1 MSVIICSY
9 FFTLTILDNRE
20 VLMARKEP
28 HFRSEKTSLHVDVP
42 CSAAARAVAQLGF
55 FINLVGKFLAG
66 CTLIGAAG
74 FVAVLSE
81 PMSSRVISFAMLG
94 VVPAL
99 AARIL
104 AWALYQTLKSVSCSC
119 HIPNSPLPADRCGR
133 AKTNYGRQ
141 MKSRSRIAV
150 VSLKQGRVNAL
161 RAAFSAGV
169 ISAADRRSHAH
180 NEGRRPS

>member
-1 MSVIICSY
+1 
-9 FFTLTILDNRE
+9 
-20 VLMARKEP
+20 MARKEP

-42 CSAAARAVAQLGF
+42 CSAAARAVAQLGS

-133 AKTNYGRQ
+133 AKTNRGRQ

-169 ISAADRRSHAH
+169 ISADRRSHAH

>member
-1 MSVIICSY
+1 
-9 FFTLTILDNRE
+9 
-20 VLMARKEP
+20 MARKEP
-28 HFRSEKTSLHVDVP
+28 HFRSEKTSLHVDAP

-99 AARIL
+99 TARIL

-119 HIPNSPLPADRCGR
+119 HIPNSPLPAE
-133 AKTNYGRQ
+133 
-141 MKSRSRIAV
+141 
-150 VSLKQGRVNAL
+150 
-161 RAAFSAGV
+161 RAA
-169 ISAADRRSHAH
+169 
-180 NEGRRPS
+180 NEE